1 LLGGLHASLP
11 RRRCAET
18 ARAADHWR
26 PMRAYLTVT
35 AMAVGLLA
43 VWAVVE
49 TLV

>member
-1 LLGGLHASLP
+1 
-11 RRRCAET
+11 
-18 ARAADHWR
+18 
-26 PMRAYLTVT
+26 MRAYLTVT